1 MLRESMRTIFV
12 GLLIVAAI
20 GIVRVSEAAPIT
32 FTAVLDGAS
41 ENPPNASPGT
51 GTATVI
57 IDLDTGFST
66 VGTMRVMAEF
76 ENLIGNTTAAHI
88 HCCTPPPNNAGV
100 ATQVPLFEGFPL
112 AVTSGSYDHTFD
124 LADEDT
130 FNPTFLITNGGTAE
144 GATAALVAGLQA
156 GQAYFNI
163 HTDFVT
169 AGEIRGFL
177 TAEQD
182 NSVPEPG
189 MVALLALMAWGTWFA
204 IRRRH

>member
-1 MLRESMRTIFV
+1 MLRESMRTVFV
-12 GLLIVAAI
+12 GLLVVAAI
-20 GIVRVSEAAPIT
+20 GIVRVSEAAPIA

-57 IDLDTGFST
+57 IDLDTALST

-88 HCCTPPPNNAGV
+88 HCCTAPPNNVNV
-100 ATQVPLFEGFPL
+100 ATQVPSFVGFPL
-112 AVTSGSYDHTFD
+112 AVTSGSYDYIFD

-130 FNPTFLITNGGTAE
+130 FHPTFLITSGGTAE

-163 HTDFVT
+163 HTDYIT

-189 MVALLALMAWGTWFA
+189 MVALLALMAWGTSFA
-204 IRRRH
+204 IRRRY